1 MYKALE
7 LVHFPLSSGQRTN
20 NHTMVIKRGVLVEIL
35 DRFPGAAT
43 SIKRALLESAGEE
56 VKYSSLGKRGG
67 EGFHELSFE
76 EEARVKQVLGKM
88 THWVWRFQ

>member
-1 MYKALE
+1 MIA
-7 LVHFPLSSGQRTN
+7 SSA
-20 NHTMVIKRGVLVEIL
+20 GV
-35 DRFPGAAT
+35 
-43 SIKRALLESAGEE
+43 ESAGEE